1 MKHPSH
7 IMPAIYLLQNAKEKK
22 RLPWW
27 FVALDY
33 TLGILLFAGWYGGIC
48 FLLYKILAWLM

>member
-1 MKHPSH
+1 
-7 IMPAIYLLQNAKEKK
+7 MPAIYLLQNAKEKK

-33 TLGILLFAGWYGGIC
+33 TLGILLFVGWYGGIC